1 MPFDE
6 KQISRSIQRDFR
18 KEIWRKFISAVK
30 TYHLIEA
37 GDRIAV
43 CLSGGKDSL
52 LLAVCMRELQKYSEV
67 PFSVAYLTMDPG
79 YSPENRTRTLD
90 NAHALFFEP
99 KVFESPIFEAL
110 QNVTVSPCHVCAAM
124 RRGYLYKEAR
134 KMGCNKIALGH
145 HLDDVVE
152 TVLLS
157 LLYGGEYKTMMPR
170 LNSKNYAG
178 MQLIRPLYLVRER
191 DIIAWKNAMGME
203 CLTCACVVTKKE
215 DGGKRKRVK
224 CLIAQLEEEN
234 PAVIGNIFHSLEHV
248 NLQTVLG
255 YQMTTE
261 SELVRV
267 AEQEINAD
275 TERQ

>member
-30 TYHLIEA
+30 TYHMIEA

-67 PFSVAYLTMDPG
+67 PFSVSYLTMDPG
-79 YSPENRTRTLD
+79 YSPENREKTLQ
-90 NAHALFFEP
+90 NAHALYFEP

-110 QNVTVSPCHVCAAM
+110 QNVKASPCHVCAAM

-134 KMGCNKIALGH
+134 NMGCNKIALGH

-178 MQLIRPLYLVRER
+178 MQLIRPLYLVREK
-191 DIIAWKNAMGME
+191 DIIAWKDAMGLE

-224 CLIAQLEEEN
+224 NLIAQLEGET

-261 SELVRV
+261 SEIVHV
-267 AEQEINAD
+267 AEQVVD
-275 TERQ
+275 VDSDL

>member
-37 GDRIAV
+37 GDHIAV

-67 PFSVAYLTMDPG
+67 PFSVSYLTMDPG
-79 YSPENRTRTLD
+79 YSPANREKTRQ
-90 NAHALFFEP
+90 NAHALYFEP

-110 QNVTVSPCHVCAAM
+110 QNVKASPCHVCAAM
-124 RRGYLYKEAR
+124 RRGYLYKEAQN
-134 KMGCNKIALGH
+134 MGCNKIALGH

-178 MQLIRPLYLVRER
+178 MQLIRPLYLVREK
-191 DIIAWKNAMGME
+191 DIIAWKDAMGLE

-224 CLIAQLEEEN
+224 NLIAQLESETH
-234 PAVIGNIFHSLEHV
+234 AVIGNIFHSLEHV

-261 SELVRV
+261 SEIVHV
-267 AEQEINAD
+267 TEQAAD
-275 TERQ
+275 VDSDL